1 MSERKP
7 IPATQRQLSQE
18 STGNANLVDSN
29 PVPAHKRRE
38 NQRSVKGDDTK
49 NFSIGIKDIDEA
61 IFYYF
66 NEVIRPS
73 VIQNGT
79 KLNVPVIYGS
89 PERWSAV
96 QKDGYYRDKNGKLQ
110 APLIMFRR
118 TALEKN
124 RTAGNKLDANN
135 PTQYGIFRKKYST
148 KNIYDRFSA
157 LNNRNEV
164 DEFYGVI
171 IPDFVDITYE
181 CIIFTDYV
189 EQMNKIVESVN
200 FASDSYW
207 GNPERFQFRSKI
219 DSYNTVTEL
228 NQGQDRVVKT
238 SFNITL
244 SGHIVPDTINAQL
257 NGMNKFYSKSAVIF
271 GVESVS
277 NIEEMNR
284 YSNQR
289 KSTTRTRFYD
299 QPTGAINLTVIE
311 TEDMTA
317 EQKAYVALQ
326 KVITTNT
333 TVNIINEQENDIRFE
348 NVTIATPPAGFPAL
362 TNGDFQIFINGVIVE
377 TDAITSIQQVGNDIV
392 INMNDSLGYNISS
405 DDEIAVVGKFL

>member
-1 MSERKP
+1 MSQKKP
-7 IPATQRQLSQE
+7 IPATQQQLSQE
-18 STGNANLVDSN
+18 STGNANFVDSN

-38 NQRSVKGDDTK
+38 NQRTVKGDTTK

-79 KLNVPVIYGS
+79 KMNVPVIYGS

-118 TALEKN
+118 TSLEKN

-135 PTQYGIFRKKYST
+135 PTQYGIFKKKYST

-207 GNPERFQFRSKI
+207 GNPERFQFRTKI
-219 DSYNTVTEL
+219 DSYQTVTEL
-228 NQGQDRVVKT
+228 SQGQDRVVKT

-311 TEDMTA
+311 TQDMTA

-333 TVNIINEQENDIRFE
+333 TANTVNEADNDITFH
-348 NVTIATPPAGFPAL
+348 NITIATPPTGFPAL

-377 TDAITSIQQVGNDIV
+377 TDAITAITQVGSDV
-392 INMNDSLGYNISS
+392 YINMNGTLGYNISS